1 MATTSRQEWTYQ
13 QPGDVETA
21 RAEINYNKL
30 DGDDVN
36 SRKAL
41 ERIAEGEL
49 GLR

>member
-1 MATTSRQEWTYQ
+1 MNLPTTWRF
-13 QPGDVETA
+13 ETA